1 MNSDLFLK
9 LLVGGLVLWFVAL
22 LSSVVLASYH
32 TQTLRHECII
42 ALKDKAATDIQ
53 AVCK

>member
-9 LLVGGLVLWFVAL
+9 LLIGAAVLWFVAL
-22 LSSVVLASYH
+22 LSSVVVGHYH
-32 TQTLRHECII
+32 SQTLRHECIL